1 MGADLGSKNA
11 SGKTPI
17 NTKPVRLKYLSEEDS
32 EQVECKIISILEV
45 AEEVKLDQVIQGWR
59 LQNIRFTPSL

>member
-1 MGADLGSKNA
+1 MGADLGVKNA

-45 AEEVKLDQVIQGWR
+45 AEEVKLD
-59 LQNIRFTPSL
+59 